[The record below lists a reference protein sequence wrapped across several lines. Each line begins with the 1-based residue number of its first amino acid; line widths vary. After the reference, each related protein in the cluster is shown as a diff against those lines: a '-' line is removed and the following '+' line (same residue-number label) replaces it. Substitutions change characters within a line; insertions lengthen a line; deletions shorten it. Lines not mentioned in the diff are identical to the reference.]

1 MNTTTVEM
9 RISDIERA
17 TCQILHDDAHLITH
31 PVLRA
36 YIEALLIDPTFV
48 DSFDAGAGGAWTPSA
63 EVVAYAS
70 GEGFPLP
77 ERGAWGEQFATS
89 WGPNYYGDT
98 DANQFKRDQDIMIG
112 QLAYAIGKYRRDGR
126 PDGDQTRALHGIGG
140 PVALVTSSLAAA
152 VADYHR
158 ALTEHYADELAILRR
173 RLRRLALQADSDE
186 DDE

>member
-1 MNTTTVEM
+1 MTTTPEIYVP
-9 RISDIERA
+9 DIERA
-17 TCQILHDDAHLITH
+17 ACQILADDAHLITH

-36 YIEALLIDPTFV
+36 YVEALLINPAFADR
-48 DSFDAGAGGAWTPSA
+48 FDAGAGSAWTPSA
-63 EVVAYAS
+63 EVVVYAN

-77 ERGAWGEQFATS
+77 GRGKWGEQFATS

-98 DANQFKRDQDIMIG
+98 DADQLKRDRDIMIG
-112 QLAYAIGKYRRDGR
+112 QFAYAIGAYRRDGR
-126 PDGDQTRALHGIGG
+126 PDGDQTQALHGIGG

-158 ALTEHYADELAILRR
+158 ALTSHYADELAILRR
-173 RLRRLALQADSDE
+173 RLRRLSPQVNSDE